1 MFSSFKSLSAYKS
14 LKLVFVE
21 SLGVFVTRMLINK
34 DWVYMCVCVRTH
46 THTTLLFEEKN
57 KFRNKYGGSDTSEHL
72 LFHPLITLRK
82 MD

>member
-34 DWVYMCVCVRTH
+34 D
-46 THTTLLFEEKN
+46 
-57 KFRNKYGGSDTSEHL
+57 
-72 LFHPLITLRK
+72 
-82 MD
+82 